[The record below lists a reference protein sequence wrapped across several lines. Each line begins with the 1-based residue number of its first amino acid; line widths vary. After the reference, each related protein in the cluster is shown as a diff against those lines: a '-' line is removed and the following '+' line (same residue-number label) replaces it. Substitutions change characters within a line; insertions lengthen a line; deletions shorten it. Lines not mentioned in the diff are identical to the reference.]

1 MQIMPDINNHL
12 FIQLGIGRSAAVNAM
27 FLQSLDLKNKK
38 KETSLLCRD
47 RHYFRFVA
55 ELSHERYPH
64 LHLRKNTESDVFLS
78 LPLTSYLLKED
89 GGLLYFNH
97 ETKSQLQTQT
107 TTLAIHNVTVSKAN
121 NGTFTHTGVNQVA
134 VLLFDTLQ
142 NIHVQEYSCVI
153 ISLLWFPT
161 KL

>member
-55 ELSHERYPH
+55 ELSHETISPFASAEEYGVR
-64 LHLRKNTESDVFLS
+64 RFLKFA
-78 LPLTSYLLKED
+78 SY
-89 GGLLYFNH
+89 
-97 ETKSQLQTQT
+97 
-107 TTLAIHNVTVSKAN
+107 
-121 NGTFTHTGVNQVA
+121 
-134 VLLFDTLQ
+134 
-142 NIHVQEYSCVI
+142 
-153 ISLLWFPT
+153 
-161 KL
+161 